1 MKSMEVKTNRALF
14 YMGFVADITTQ
25 NSEHKDILI
34 LDRTK
39 CWTYTKTQE
48 NMSPCLKSTGDQD
61 DVLFT
66 LFALVCA

>member
-1 MKSMEVKTNRALF
+1 
-14 YMGFVADITTQ
+14 MGFVADITTQ

-48 NMSPCLKSTGDQD
+48 NMSPSLKSTGDQD
-61 DVLFT
+61 EPNIF
-66 LFALVCA
+66 FAEIVMGIIVRNSERKDT